1 MGVPRGVRDPSDPS
15 PRSRGH
21 PKCSVLG
28 QELRGEPKG
37 APCGARGQGE
47 HRGAKSWRWFGGVG
61 LAPNWGLCYGIQW
74 SALTP
79 RARCPL
85 FGHHRATGAPE
96 VTPKRGR
103 GRWGRGEQRAAA
115 SWSPSARSHACLEPV
130 FTPPFP
136 CQELLSVATTR
147 SGPKGHLQPF
157 PSTYPISLPLR
168 PTSMRPRRCRNN
180 RLTKG
185 YF

>member
-130 FTPPFP
+130 FTPPPFP
-136 CQELLSVATTR
+136 ARSCYQWRRPGAVPRDTSSPSPPPTPSLSR
-147 SGPKGHLQPF
+147 SGPRQCGREGVG
-157 PSTYPISLPLR
+157 TIA
-168 PTSMRPRRCRNN
+168 
-180 RLTKG
+180 
-185 YF
+185 